1 MMDAQVISILVITCL
16 AVISPGPD
24 FAMVLRNSVRF
35 GRGAGLLTALGIAS
49 GISVHVTYI
58 VFGLAYVLME
68 NVWLLDTMKVIGACY
83 LAWIGVSSFFPQKQ
97 AGENIAVNNQNATL
111 GKSAAFRNGFLCNAL
126 NPKTAL
132 FFIALFT
139 QVVSP
144 TTSLPIQLFLGLF
157 IALAHLLWF
166 VTVALLLT
174 HNRLEAVILKS
185 KRMIEKVTGV
195 CLLGLGLKLLFH
207 SN

>member
-1 MMDAQVISILVITCL
+1 MDVQVISILVITCL
-16 AVISPGPD
+16 AVVSPGPD

-35 GRGAGLLTALGIAS
+35 GRESGLLTALGIAS

-58 VFGLAYVLME
+58 VLGLAYILME
-68 NVWLLDTMKVIGACY
+68 NTWLLDTMKIMGACY

-97 AGENIAVNNQNATL
+97 EKKNVAVNNQGVIL
-111 GKSAAFRNGFLCNAL
+111 SKSSAFRNGFLCNAL

-144 TTSLPIQLFLGLF
+144 TTSLSTQLFLGLF
-157 IALAHLLWF
+157 IALAHFLWF
-166 VTVALLLT
+166 ATVALLLT
-174 HNRLEAVILKS
+174 QNRLEAVILKS
-185 KRMIEKVTGV
+185 KSVIEKITGI

-207 SN
+207 ST